1 MTKKLIC
8 FFFLLLALP
17 FFVFPTKVQARIGV
31 GVGTGKIVVDEKL
44 KSGII
49 YDLPSISV
57 VNTGDEETDYALDIT
72 YQQDQPELQ
81 ALKSWFSFSPSEF
94 HLSPGS
100 MQSVKVTLSL
110 PLKTVPGDYFAY
122 IEAHPVKK
130 DENGST
136 SVSIAAASKLYF
148 TVLPSSF
155 LQGIYYR
162 VTSFWVKYT
171 PWTNILAAVVVTMVL
186 VSLFKRF
193 FNFNVQVKKKD

>member
-1 MTKKLIC
+1 MTIK
-8 FFFLLLALP
+8 FFYFCLLLLGLP
-17 FFVFPTKVQARIGV
+17 FFVFSTKVQARVGV

-81 ALKSWFSFSPSEF
+81 AVKSWFSFSPSEF

-100 MQSVKVTLSL
+100 VQSVKVTLSL
-110 PLKTVPGDYFAY
+110 PLKTVPGEYFAY
-122 IEAHPVKK
+122 VEAHPVNK

-162 VTSFWVKYT
+162 VTSYWIKYT
-171 PWTNILAAVVVTMVL
+171 PWTNILAAVAVTMVL
-186 VSLFKRF
+186 VSLFKSF